1 MRTLYVTT
9 NDYGFESPF
18 TLNDDE
24 SGSPIDLTNATGI
37 SAYMRAKGGTSV
49 LTTITVTIVA
59 ATLGQV
65 KITWPQA
72 ALQNRDPGWYE
83 LEVEIAL
90 TGGGRVTVFDLVPV
104 YVRDEVGP

>member
-1 MRTLYVTT
+1 MRTLKVTT
-9 NDYGFESPF
+9 NDYGFDSPF
-18 TLNDDE
+18 TLLDSETGDA
-24 SGSPIDLTNATGI
+24 IDLTNATGI

-49 LTTITVTIVA
+49 LATIPVTIVSSPA
-59 ATLGQV
+59 GQV

-72 ALQNRDPGWYE
+72 ALQSRDPGWYE